1 MRRADFKR
9 KTRVIVVDD
18 NYDHASG
25 IRELINLEQDYEVIA
40 NAGNVNVAISLI
52 KKYQPDIVLMDINL
66 GNLSDTDGL
75 EIASNLLKS
84 SPMVKIIVLT
94 GYDLP
99 VYRHEAK
106 KIGIS
111 GFLNKNISP
120 DDLISS
126 LIRVSRGN
134 TCFPSESSEIIIE
147 DLTSMEKKILQLISS
162 GKKRKCVA
170 DELYMSERT
179 LSNHLQHIFEKLD
192 VSSVVEA
199 VTKAIQLGYISPIC

>member
-1 MRRADFKR
+1 MFL
-9 KTRVIVVDD
+9 INILLVDD
-18 NYDHASG
+18 HTLFAKSLLVALDEYNEIEHFYSTQNIQG
-25 IRELINLEQDYEVIA
+25 IEKIVCDKNI
-40 NAGNVNVAISLI
+40 
-52 KKYQPDIVLMDINL
+52 DIILMDINL
-66 GNLSDTDGL
+66 GNLSDVDGL
-75 EIASNLLKS
+75 DLASNLLKA

-99 VYRHEAK
+99 VYRHEAR

-134 TCFPSESSEIIIE
+134 TCFPSGNNELIIE

-162 GKKRKCVA
+162 GKKRKSVA
-170 DELYMSERT
+170 DELNMSERT

-192 VSSVVEA
+192 VSSGIEA

>member
-1 MRRADFKR
+1 MFL
-9 KTRVIVVDD
+9 INILLVDD
-18 NYDHASG
+18 HILFAKSLSVALDEYNEIENFYSTQDIQG
-25 IRELINLEQDYEVIA
+25 INKM
-40 NAGNVNVAISLI
+40 ISDNNI
-52 KKYQPDIVLMDINL
+52 DIILMDINL
-66 GNLSDTDGL
+66 GNLSDADGL
-75 EIASNLLKS
+75 EIASNLLKLN
-84 SPMVKIIVLT
+84 PAVKIIVLT

-111 GFLNKNISP
+111 GFLNKNINP
-120 DDLISS
+120 DDLISA
-126 LIRVSRGN
+126 LISVSRGSI
-134 TCFPSESSEIIIE
+134 CFPTENNEIIIE

-179 LSNHLQHIFEKLD
+179 LSNHLQHIFEKLG

-199 VTKAIQLGYISPIC
+199 VTKAIQLGYISPI

>member
-1 MRRADFKR
+1 
-9 KTRVIVVDD
+9 
-18 NYDHASG
+18 
-25 IRELINLEQDYEVIA
+25 
-40 NAGNVNVAISLI
+40 
-52 KKYQPDIVLMDINL
+52 
-66 GNLSDTDGL
+66 
-75 EIASNLLKS
+75 
-84 SPMVKIIVLT
+84 MVKIIVLT

-134 TCFPSESSEIIIE
+134 TCFPSESSEIVIE

-162 GKKRKCVA
+162 GKK
-170 DELYMSERT
+170 
-179 LSNHLQHIFEKLD
+179 
-192 VSSVVEA
+192 
-199 VTKAIQLGYISPIC
+199 TKMCR

>member
-1 MRRADFKR
+1 MFL
-9 KTRVIVVDD
+9 INILLVDD
-18 NYDHASG
+18 HSLFAKSLSITLDEYTE
-25 IRELINLEQDYEVIA
+25 IEQFYVT
-40 NAGNVNVAISLI
+40 
-52 KKYQPDIVLMDINL
+52 QDIQSIDKIICERNIDIILMDINL
-66 GNLSDTDGL
+66 GKLSNIDGL
-75 EIASNLLKS
+75 EIASNILEKYNE
-84 SPMVKIIVLT
+84 VKIIMLT

-106 KIGIS
+106 KIGVS

-120 DDLISS
+120 NELITS
-126 LIRVSRGN
+126 LIYVFHGN
-134 TCFPSESSEIIIE
+134 TCFPEENDEIIIE
-147 DLTSMEKKILQLISS
+147 ELTSMEKKIMQLISS

-199 VTKAIQLGYISPIC
+199 VTKAIQLGYIAPIC

>member
-1 MRRADFKR
+1 MFP
-9 KTRVIVVDD
+9 INILLVDD
-18 NYDHASG
+18 HALFATSLS
-25 IRELINLEQDYEVIA
+25 IALEEYNEIKQFCTTQNIQDIDRIVKEKNI
-40 NAGNVNVAISLI
+40 
-52 KKYQPDIVLMDINL
+52 DIILMDINL

-75 EIASNLLKS
+75 EIASKYLQAN
-84 SPMVKIIVLT
+84 PTVKIIILT

-120 DDLISS
+120 DDLMAA
-126 LIRVSRGN
+126 LIHVSRGS
-134 TCFPSESSEIIIE
+134 TCFPSENRDIIIE
-147 DLTSMEKKILQLISS
+147 DLTSMEKKVLQLICS
-162 GKKRKCVA
+162 GKKRKDIA

-192 VSSVVEA
+192 VSSAVEA
-199 VTKAIQLGYISPIC
+199 VTKAIQLGYISPIH

>member
-1 MRRADFKR
+1 M
-9 KTRVIVVDD
+9 ILINILLVDD
-18 NYDHASG
+18 HMLFARSLSVALEEYNEVEQFYSTQDTVGLDTVVYDKN
-25 IRELINLEQDYEVIA
+25 I
-40 NAGNVNVAISLI
+40 
-52 KKYQPDIVLMDINL
+52 DIVLMDINL
-66 GNLSDTDGL
+66 GNISDADGL

-84 SPMVKIIVLT
+84 NPTVNIIILT

-126 LIRVSRGN
+126 LIRVSNGK
-134 TCFPSESSEIIIE
+134 TCFPSENNEIMIE

-162 GKKRKCVA
+162 GKKRKSVA
-170 DELYMSERT
+170 DELYISERT
-179 LSNHLQHIFEKLD
+179 LSNHLQHIFEKLN

-199 VTKAIQLGYISPIC
+199 ITKAIQLGYIPPIC

>member
-1 MRRADFKR
+1 MFP
-9 KTRVIVVDD
+9 INILLVDD
-18 NYDHASG
+18 HMLFAKSLSVALDEYDEIERFYVAQDIQSLH
-25 IRELINLEQDYEVIA
+25 ELIRTQNI
-40 NAGNVNVAISLI
+40 
-52 KKYQPDIVLMDINL
+52 DIVLMDINL
-66 GNLSDTDGL
+66 GSLSDTDGL
-75 EIASNLLKS
+75 ETAASLLRS
-84 SPMVKIIVLT
+84 DPALKIIILT

-106 KIGIS
+106 KTGIS

-126 LIRVSRGN
+126 LIRVSHGN
-134 TCFPSESSEIIIE
+134 TCFPSESDEMIIE
-147 DLTSMEKKILQLISS
+147 ELTSMEKRILQLIST
-162 GKKRKCVA
+162 GKKRRCVA

-179 LSNHLQHIFEKLD
+179 LSNHLQHIFEKLG